1 MYFFTLN
8 IRDCEVLC
16 KNQNLC
22 HYSGIIFHSTEL
34 LTIPG
39 RSFEFNLRT
48 GSTGSAVLSD
58 SAEGE
63 SRISAEAVDVSS
75 VMLFVCLQCL
85 GSRSAGVF
93 VQSASVWLNIRRTEL
108 ISDTVGLFR

>member
-1 MYFFTLN
+1 VHFFTLN
-8 IRDCEVLC
+8 ICDCEVLC
-16 KNQNLC
+16 NNQNVS
-22 HYSGIIFHSTEL
+22 HYSGILFHSTEL
-34 LTIPG
+34 LSIPG

-85 GSRSAGVF
+85 GSRSACVF
-93 VQSASVWLNIRRTEL
+93 VQSTSVRLNIRRTEL
-108 ISDTVGLFR
+108 ISDSVGLFR